1 MSKAA
6 AIKNDQIAN
15 FVPDSVT
22 LKFQATPKEEI
33 QVPLYGQFSTIL
45 DRQYI
50 LDPQVFVPY
59 GTEDKNTTVYS
70 PVIPDFVVNV
80 TVSFKCKE
88 RPNGVVFVKHYIPQ
102 IELIT
107 HKQLRETYYPALKKY
122 AEDGQNKRPIGKV
135 HDKTINVYNPSAGIT
150 LAKTLDIL
158 NVCNN
163 Y

>member
-1 MSKAA
+1 
-6 AIKNDQIAN
+6 
-15 FVPDSVT
+15 
-22 LKFQATPKEEI
+22 
-33 QVPLYGQFSTIL
+33 VPLYGQFSTIL

-59 GTEDKNTTVYS
+59 STEDKNTTVYS

-107 HKQLRETYYPALKKY
+107 HNDLRNTYLPALKKY
-122 AEDGQNKRPIGKV
+122 AEDGTNKIPIGKV
-135 HDKTINVYNPSAGIT
+135 HDKNINVFNPSAGIT

-158 NVCNN
+158 NTCNN